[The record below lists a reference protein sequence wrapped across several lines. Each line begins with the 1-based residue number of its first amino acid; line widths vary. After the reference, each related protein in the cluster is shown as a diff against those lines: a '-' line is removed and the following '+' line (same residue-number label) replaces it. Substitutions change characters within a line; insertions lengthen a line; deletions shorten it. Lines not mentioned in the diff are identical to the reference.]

1 MLHTHRPAIRLG
13 GAPLTMATP
22 TPNPTKSIKTTRST
36 SGAQF
41 GAPLENFRVP
51 PANAPE
57 KQELE
62 RLLEPTPAF
71 EHLDTGFAADD
82 AAAAADWPDIAE
94 AAEADA
100 GRLEGQLLML
110 CVALLWGSNFPAVK
124 AVIGGGLEP
133 SAAAAARFT
142 VAAAALSPLLGRGE
156 GKLPRELVVGGLECG
171 LWLALGYGAQALALQ
186 SCPSTVVAF
195 LASLQVVFVPL
206 LLVAFGGEF
215 TQRLGVAAA
224 LCVGGVAF
232 LELGSDPQSLADGS
246 THFALSDGLGAPPPR
261 RPPPPPRRPPR
272 PALTPPL
279 PLLPAG
285 PAQLLAMLQPIG
297 FGTSYIRIE
306 RLMEKYPDKGL
317 QLSSLQLISNAAAA
331 CAWLAFTAATV
342 PDALGDAAAALSQP
356 PVAAGVLYTGLVSTA
371 LAVLLQTR
379 ALGKIPATDSSVIV
393 ATEPLWAAGFAALLL
408 GENLPD
414 EAKLGGALILLGCLA
429 NDKLPETLVAPKG
442 DE

>member
-1 MLHTHRPAIRLG
+1 MLHPNRPAIRLG

-41 GAPLENFRVP
+41 GAPLAALFRVLRRMH
-51 PANAPE
+51 
-57 KQELE
+57 QRSRSGE

-71 EHLDTGFAADD
+71 EHLDTGFAADGR
-82 AAAAADWPDIAE
+82 AAADWPDIAE

-133 SAAAAARFT
+133 SAAAARFT

-246 THFALSDGLGAPPPR
+246 THFALSDGLGAPPLRP
-261 RPPPPPRRPPR
+261 PPPPPRRPPR